1 MLKWKTLTLNRLLC
15 MYNFFNKTE
24 KRIPFLLLL
33 LSNTL
38 FKYFHALH
46 KYFLWLRNIPL
57 LGFFFFFLSMELL
70 GKHLNAF
77 YFVTVIN
84 LNNSAVTI
92 FIYESFSI
100 FRTASPR
107 KFPEV
112 GFLGQMIGM
121 SLNLEMYIFPEY
133 FP

>member
-1 MLKWKTLTLNRLLC
+1 MYVQFFLTKLKKEYHSFSSFLAIHFSNIFMLFINIFC
-15 MYNFFNKTE
+15 GCV
-24 KRIPFLLLL
+24 I
-33 LSNTL
+33 
-38 FKYFHALH
+38 FHCLD
-46 KYFLWLRNIPL
+46 I
-57 LGFFFFFLSMELL
+57 FFFFLSMELL